1 MQILNAPQA
10 VLRMSSTATNN
21 SCIVY
26 GTGCSSSTNLPSY
39 IDDRACLCGL
49 LESRSSLP
57 NNGEYIELW
66 RCIGDASDD
75 IEDGGHGKWYNTSL
89 PSQELA
95 GLNKPQNWYE
105 LPSLGSFKLGVQKGP
120 DMRIP

>member
-1 MQILNAPQA
+1 MQLLNAPQA

-39 IDDRACLCGL
+39 IDGRECLCGL

-57 NNGEYIELW
+57 NNGEHIELW
-66 RCIGDASDD
+66 RCIGNASDD
-75 IEDGGHGKWYNTSL
+75 IEHGTNGKWYNTSL

-95 GLNKPQNWYE
+95 GINQPQNW
-105 LPSLGSFKLGVQKGP
+105 
-120 DMRIP
+120 

>member
-26 GTGCSSSTNLPSY
+26 GTGCASSTNLPSY
-39 IDDRACLCGL
+39 IDDKVCLCGL

-57 NNGEYIELW
+57 NNGEHIELW
-66 RCIGDASDD
+66 RCIGNASDD
-75 IEDGGHGKWYNTSL
+75 IEHGNNGKWYNTSL

-95 GLNKPQNWYE
+95 GINQPQNW
-105 LPSLGSFKLGVQKGP
+105 
-120 DMRIP
+120 

>member
-10 VLRMSSTATNN
+10 VLGISSMATNN

-49 LESRSSLP
+49 LESLSSLP
-57 NNGEYIELW
+57 NNGEHVELW

-95 GLNKPQNWYE
+95 GLNQPQNW
-105 LPSLGSFKLGVQKGP
+105 
-120 DMRIP
+120 